1 MNKIY
6 ANIKA
11 IRLEKGL
18 KQEDIA
24 EKLGLAPSNYG
35 RVERGLTEIS
45 IGRLEKLA
53 EIFEMS
59 VNSII
64 NYDIDNNHDWEE
76 DAFYWYEENRK
87 NAGKW
92 IDLLEELNKLKE
104 EEKNGYFEKNKE
116 ISELNAKCKRL
127 QEKIENKDNIIK
139 EKERMIAI
147 LEKAIDMLSS
157 KKEYHSK
164 K

>member
-1 MNKIY
+1 
-6 ANIKA
+6 
-11 IRLEKGL
+11 
-18 KQEDIA
+18 
-24 EKLGLAPSNYG
+24 
-35 RVERGLTEIS
+35 
-45 IGRLEKLA
+45 
-53 EIFEMS
+53 MS

-92 IDLLEELNKLKE
+92 IDLLEELNKRKE